1 MADSVSWFRGT
12 NPSACHPVL
21 GHQTSGKHL
30 PPHFGVPTSAKLLPP
45 HFWGTDF
52 CWILAIMLPGA
63 RGAIQSG
70 QQQDNINNNTGS
82 SSRHN
87 SLTAQ
92 LLHNTR
98 HHNTTSPLLRM
109 SDSEEEEL
117 DKEAVGK
124 AVSCQLQWIK
134 PLKTIADND

>member
-1 MADSVSWFRGT
+1 M
-12 NPSACHPVL
+12 
-21 GHQTSGKHL
+21 
-30 PPHFGVPTSAKLLPP
+30 
-45 HFWGTDF
+45 
-52 CWILAIMLPGA
+52 AIMLSGARA

-70 QQQDNINNNTGS
+70 QQQDNINNSTGN
-82 SSRHN
+82 SRHN

-124 AVSCQLQWIK
+124 AVSF
-134 PLKTIADND
+134 TA